1 LRYLR
6 YANSV
11 LRGNRGLLALLL
23 FMAMFRTAV
32 ADWSY
37 VPSGSM
43 EPTLFAGDYLW
54 VDKTRYG
61 PTLPLLNTRLVSWN
75 QPERG
80 DVVTFIPPHRDQLF
94 VKRVIAVPGDRVRLD
109 GRDIFVN
116 DQKLSVEYQPGSAW
130 PLSAEERI
138 GERTHLVQFG
148 SDPRRP
154 VSRDE
159 FIVPQRRYFVLG
171 DNRDNSADSRFWGF
185 VEEDRIMGRVTRVGW
200 SFSERRP
207 LRERLAHRIR

>member
-1 LRYLR
+1 
-6 YANSV
+6 
-11 LRGNRGLLALLL
+11 LLALLL

-94 VKRVIAVPGDRVRLD
+94 VKHVIAVPGDRVT
-109 GRDIFVN
+109 G
-116 DQKLSVEYQPGSAW
+116 
-130 PLSAEERI
+130 
-138 GERTHLVQFG
+138 
-148 SDPRRP
+148 
-154 VSRDE
+154 
-159 FIVPQRRYFVLG
+159 
-171 DNRDNSADSRFWGF
+171 
-185 VEEDRIMGRVTRVGW
+185 
-200 SFSERRP
+200 
-207 LRERLAHRIR
+207 